1 MPRLA
6 LTTLSLLLVTLLAG
20 CGIDAATSATS
31 AATAAKLKAREA
43 EQAQAIKQNIEQQLD
58 VARQQEEQRRKE
70 MDAATR

>member
-20 CGIDAATSATS
+20 CGIDAATSA
-31 AATAAKLKAREA
+31 ATAARLKAREA
-43 EQAQAIKQNIEQQLD
+43 EQAQAIKQDIEQQLD